1 MQHWSH
7 VLGVTVAMLLAGG
20 SGQTGT
26 VYRFRSGDG
35 SGTVWVIGDNARLEP
50 DPKDGVAA
58 SDRVSIWK
66 AGGKQHLLLNTKDHT
81 YYDEVTYLKGH
92 TYASVHTLNVREP
105 FIVADVGNI
114 RVDLLSSSPQQISS
128 SAGAADCRPV
138 SMKLSYD
145 LKLRLRMADVSIP
158 GHVEGLA
165 EYCLA
170 DSLPISTLPFR
181 HGLELVS
188 GIPKV
193 DGVLAERLAS
203 LKGIPIRRTLTVTRQ
218 IEGGEQVSATST
230 LALSDFR
237 ATDIPADGFEVP
249 AEYRYQEPVI
259 IAPTREEH

>member
-7 VLGVTVAMLLAGG
+7 VLGVTVAVLLAGG

-81 YYDEVTYLKGH
+81 YYDQVTYLKGH

-114 RVDLLSSSPQQISS
+114 RVDLLSSSPQQISASGWPMYPFLVTWKDRPNTAWRTPCPSRRFLFVTAS
-128 SAGAADCRPV
+128 SSCLESRRSMV
-138 SMKLSYD
+138 SSPSG
-145 LKLRLRMADVSIP
+145 LRL
-158 GHVEGLA
+158 
-165 EYCLA
+165 
-170 DSLPISTLPFR
+170 
-181 HGLELVS
+181 
-188 GIPKV
+188 
-193 DGVLAERLAS
+193 
-203 LKGIPIRRTLTVTRQ
+203 
-218 IEGGEQVSATST
+218 
-230 LALSDFR
+230 
-237 ATDIPADGFEVP
+237 
-249 AEYRYQEPVI
+249 
-259 IAPTREEH
+259 